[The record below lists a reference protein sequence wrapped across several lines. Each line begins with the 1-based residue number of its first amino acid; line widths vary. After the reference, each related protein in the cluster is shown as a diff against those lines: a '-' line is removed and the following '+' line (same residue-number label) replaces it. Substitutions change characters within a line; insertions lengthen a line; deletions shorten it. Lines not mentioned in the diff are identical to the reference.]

1 MSDALQRQLALD
13 TSRSFIVQAPAG
25 SGKTELLIQRYLALL
40 AGVELPEQIVAIT
53 FTRKAAAQMRS
64 RVLAALTNA
73 NREDRPKQPHRIR
86 TYELARQALARDRKY
101 KWFLVEQPAR
111 LKIDTL
117 DALNVWLAHRLPAA
131 AGGIAAARIVDDARD
146 CHELAARRLL
156 QGLADGSPVASAL
169 QRVLEYS
176 DSSLEQTVARF
187 AVLLS
192 TRDQWLD
199 HLFAGDGAE
208 FRANTEQA
216 VRRAMDENIASVAAM
231 LADRN
236 LEQLVPLLRHAAE
249 HSRNSGE
256 SFLPWLSLQTMPA
269 PTHAH
274 VEAWKSLPELLLT
287 RQGMWRKQ
295 LSAVGFSR
303 RFPEQHAR
311 LEDLIAQLAES
322 EDVRLALVGLKRLP
336 DALPGPV
343 WWEAMSALRLSLRHL
358 VAELRLVFAERSA
371 ADFVELALAAH
382 RALGSAERP
391 SDLLLALDRR
401 IQHILVDEFQDTSRA
416 QVRLLE
422 LLTAGWEREDGRS
435 MFLVGDPMQSIY
447 RFRNADMSLFLRTK
461 HLGIGDLRF
470 ETLELAQNFRSSP
483 ALIDW
488 VNDTFSRIF
497 PPADDVQAGAAAFC
511 SCVAARAP
519 SVDEKVQIHALRGT
533 DPEAETRLV
542 AQIVAAE
549 RAQSATRSVAIL
561 VQSRSHLVGLQ
572 AHLRSLGLDAHAVQI
587 EAPNQHQITHDLIAL
602 TRALTHFGD
611 RLAWLGVLRAPWCG
625 LAWRDLHALCREDSD
640 SAVWT
645 LMNNARRLATLSDDG
660 RSRLESARDVLH
672 LAQHTRAEQ
681 SLSRWVQRTWR
692 ALGGPRCVLAPEDI
706 EHAEQFFRVLSAAAA
721 RGDLDDPARLEE
733 LFDDPAASKDRPR
746 ASGIE
751 IMSIH
756 RAKGLEFDT
765 VVLLGLGREPP
776 ADASRAL
783 YWHERLHEDGG
794 ASVLLAPSL
803 PDSGEADPVARWL
816 RHMEQHK
823 DQAERARLLYVAA
836 TRARERLHLVG
847 QLAEGRSRPPARS
860 LLACLWPQVSAA
872 FAAAEPDGAKVP
884 TAVDAI
890 EPKLRRLIAP
900 VHDTSELPPDPAD
913 TGKTVHRP
921 HFEWAGQAALQVGVV
936 VHRWL
941 QTIARDGVEQWT
953 GERVRAAA
961 ERYRAELRLL
971 GVESGELAGASE
983 RVVQALQ
990 AVLDDATGQWLLGR
1004 HGEAGSELPMMRVRD
1019 KRLESV
1025 RLDRTFVDDAGTRW
1039 IIDFKTSSHEGGS
1052 TEAFLDSEVQR
1063 YREQLERY
1071 AGIMSAVDKRPV
1083 RVGLYFPLLQAFR
1096 HWRPEV
1102 SGSPPARQ

>member
-1 MSDALQRQLALD
+1 MSDAVQRQIALD

-64 RVLAALTNA
+64 RVLAALTAA
-73 NREDRPKQPHRIR
+73 NREDRPQQPHRIR
-86 TYELARQALARDRKY
+86 TYELARRALARDRQCS
-101 KWFLVEQPAR
+101 WSLIEQPAR

-131 AGGIAAARIVDDARD
+131 AGGIAAARIVENARE
-146 CHELAARRLL
+146 HYEHAARRLL
-156 QGLADGSPVASAL
+156 QGLGDASPAAGAL
-169 QRVLEYS
+169 QKVLEYS
-176 DSSLEQTVARF
+176 DSSVERIVARF
-187 AVLLS
+187 ADLLS

-199 HLFAGDGAE
+199 LLIAGDEPE
-208 FRANTEQA
+208 FRSNTEQA
-216 VRRAMDENIASVAAM
+216 LRHAMDEDIGVAAG
-231 LADRN
+231 LLSDAN
-236 LEQLVPLLRHAAE
+236 LEQLVPLLRHAAG
-249 HSRNSGE
+249 HARNSAVI
-256 SFLPWLSLQTMPA
+256 FLPWQDLKTMPA

-274 VEAWKSLPELLLT
+274 LKAWKALPELLLT

-295 LSAVGFSR
+295 LGAIGFSR
-303 RFPEQHAR
+303 QFTEQGGR
-311 LEDLIAQLAES
+311 LEELIAQLAES
-322 EDVRLALVGLKRLP
+322 EDLRLALVGLRSLP
-336 DALPGPV
+336 EALPGPV
-343 WWEAMSALRLSLRHL
+343 WWEGMSALRLSLRHL
-358 VAELRLVFAERSA
+358 VAELRLAFAERNT

-382 RALGSAERP
+382 RALGSAEQP

-416 QVRLLE
+416 QIRLLE
-422 LLTAGWEREDGRS
+422 LLTAGWERGDGRS
-435 MFLVGDPMQSIY
+435 LFLVGDPMQSIY

-461 HLGIGDLRF
+461 HLGIGDLRC
-470 ETLELAQNFRSSP
+470 ETLDLAQNFRSSP

-488 VNDTFSRIF
+488 VNGTFSRVF
-497 PPADDVQAGAAAFC
+497 PPTDDVQAGAAGFC
-511 SCVAARAP
+511 PCVAARAP
-519 SVDEKVQIHALRGT
+519 SVDQKVQVHALRGT

-549 RAQSATRSVAIL
+549 RAQSASRSVAIL
-561 VQSRSHLVGLQ
+561 VQSRSHLIGLQ

-587 EAPNQHQITHDLIAL
+587 EAPNQHQITHDLIGL

-611 RLAWLGVLRAPWCG
+611 RIAWLGVLRAPWCG
-625 LAWRDLHALCREDSD
+625 LNWRDLHALCRDDAD

-645 LMNNARRLATLSDDG
+645 LMNDARRVAMLSDDG
-660 RSRLESARDVLH
+660 RGRLERTREALRLAFH
-672 LAQHTRAEQ
+672 LRSEQ

-692 ALGGPRCVLAPEDI
+692 TLDGPRCVIEPKDN
-706 EHAEQFFRVLSAAAA
+706 EHAEQFFRILPAAVA

-746 ASGIE
+746 ESGIE

-776 ADASRAL
+776 SHGSRAL
-783 YWHERLHEDGG
+783 YWHERLHDDGG
-794 ASVLLAPSL
+794 ASALLAPSL
-803 PDSGEADPVARWL
+803 ADSGELDAVTRWL
-816 RHMEQHK
+816 RGIEQRK
-823 DQAERARLLYVAA
+823 DHAERARLLYVAA

-847 QLAEGRSRPPARS
+847 QLAEGKSRPPARS

-872 FAAAEPDGAKVP
+872 FEAAEPAGT
-884 TAVDAI
+884 TAHTEVDAI
-890 EPKLRRLIAP
+890 EPKLRRLSNP
-900 VHDTSELPPDPAD
+900 VHGVSELPPDPVE
-913 TGKTVHRP
+913 TVHRP

-941 QTIARDGVEQWT
+941 QTIAREGVEYWN
-953 GERVRAAA
+953 GERIRAAA
-961 ERYRAELRLL
+961 GRYQAELRLL
-971 GVESGELAGASE
+971 GVEIDELAGASE
-983 RVVQALQ
+983 RVVRALQ
-990 AVLDDATGQWLLGR
+990 AVLDDATGQWLLAR
-1004 HGEAGSELPMMRVRD
+1004 HGEAGSELPIMRVRD
-1019 KRLESV
+1019 ERVESV

-1071 AGIMSAVDKRPV
+1071 AGVMSAVDKRPI

-1096 HWRPEV
+1096 HWQPF
-1102 SGSPPARQ
+1102 A